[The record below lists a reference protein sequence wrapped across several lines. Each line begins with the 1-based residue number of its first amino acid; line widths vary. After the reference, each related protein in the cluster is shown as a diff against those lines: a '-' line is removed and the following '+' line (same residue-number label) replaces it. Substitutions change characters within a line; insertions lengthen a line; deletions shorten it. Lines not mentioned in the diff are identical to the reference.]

1 MSIQTLEPN
10 AVEITPAARL
20 LQQLIEQQGVKPI
33 NDLNELSALWP
44 ADDEP
49 DEEGG
54 NGHGFVLA
62 IQLSPSS
69 ASLVLT
75 GKAWRCVRFRD
86 DGPRT
91 GWLRGLRKTPPPG
104 SRPGAAQ

>member
-20 LQQLIEQQGVKPI
+20 LQQLIDQQGVKPI

-49 DEEGG
+49 DELLV
-54 NGHGFVLA
+54 FL
-62 IQLSPSS
+62 LSER
-69 ASLVLT
+69 AARLE
-75 GKAWRCVRFRD
+75 AEE
-86 DGPRT
+86 RT
-91 GWLRGLRKTPPPG
+91 R
-104 SRPGAAQ
+104 